1 MKRLLP
7 FLLMTLVFSPVEA
20 QKTKSYLDSM
30 KAYQKAYVDSHEV
43 VKGKDRKYFR
53 FFPIRNTNRVRCRFE
68 KFNDTVGFTM
78 KTSAGTQKHFFRYGK
93 LHFNLGNQACQL
105 FVYRSRDLMQSEKY
119 RDYLF
124 MPFMDKTTGD
134 ESYGS
139 GRYIDILTGDIVNDQ
154 LLLDFNKAYSPYCAY
169 ASGFKCPIPPKEN
182 TLPVPV
188 RAGEMLFVKPH

>member
-1 MKRLLP
+1 MKSFLS
-7 FLLMTLVFSPVEA
+7 FLLMTLVFSSVQA
-20 QKTKSYLDSM
+20 QKTKTYLDSM

-53 FFPIRNTNRVRCRFE
+53 FFPISKDNRVLCRFE
-68 KFNDTVGFTM
+68 KLKDTVGFTM

-93 LHFNLGNQACQL
+93 IHFNLNNKACQL

-119 RDYLF
+119 HDYLF
-124 MPFMDKTTGD
+124 IPFMDATTGD

-139 GRYIDILTGDIVNDQ
+139 GRYLDIVTGDIVNDQ
-154 LLLDFNKAYSPYCAY
+154 LMLDLNKAYNPYCAY

-182 TLPVPV
+182 TLNVAV
-188 RAGEMLFVKPH
+188 RAGEMLFRKLH